1 MGYFSKMGLSTVLL
15 SIVGLASVAKAD
27 KVGIDFFMV
36 GDYGWV

>member
-1 MGYFSKMGLSTVLL
+1 MGYFSKGLRSALFL
-15 SIVGLASVAKAD
+15 SIAGLASIVSAD